1 VVQCGAVCCSVLQ
14 CVDCHNFNLV
24 FTEVPDL
31 YVAVCCIVL
40 QRVDCHN
47 FNQVFTGVPDLYVAV
62 CCNVL
67 QYVAVWCS
75 VLQCFAVCCR
85 VLQSTYLYTHTD
97 SQVRGLSLKLSF
109 HSLQQIL
116 QHCKTHCNTATLQR
130 TLQRILQ
137 RTDLLEC
144 WCVCALFLRAQ
155 PYYVYII
162 FDICGV
168 PQDQVQH
175 TATHCNTLQHI
186 THYDTLQHTA
196 IRLHSCNFDIRGV
209 PQDTPQHTA
218 THCNTLHHAAFHMNS

>member
-1 VVQCGAVCCSVLQ
+1 MLQ
-14 CVDCHNFNLV
+14 CVAL
-24 FTEVPDL
+24 
-31 YVAVCCIVL
+31 CCSALTATISIKFSRESPIFML
-40 QRVDCHN
+40 QC
-47 FNQVFTGVPDLYVAV
+47 VAV